1 MEQEDQAQERA
12 PAQDQERAAPLV
24 RDVLPALAAEL
35 VRLLEEEG
43 ERELAICANDLRIV
57 ADCGCGDDFCQS
69 FYTERRPTGPYGP
82 GHRNV
87 PLSADR
93 GYLILDVVHG
103 RIMFVEV
110 LDRPELRPAL
120 TAALAAARTPD
131 RAAASPGP
139 AAGAEGEHPGP

>member
-1 MEQEDQAQERA
+1 MEQD
-12 PAQDQERAAPLV
+12 DTAPLV
-24 RDVLPALAAEL
+24 RDVLPVLTAEL

-43 ERELAICANDLRIV
+43 ERELAICAHDLRIV

-69 FYTERRPTGPYGP
+69 FHTERRPPGTPYGP

-87 PLSADR
+87 QLFADR
-93 GYLILDVVHG
+93 GYLILDVVGG

-120 TAALAAARTPD
+120 TAALTAAP
-131 RAAASPGP
+131 AATSPG
-139 AAGAEGEHPGP
+139 ATAGAEGEHPGP

>member
-1 MEQEDQAQERA
+1 MEQENPVE
-12 PAQDQERAAPLV
+12 QDDAAPLV
-24 RDVLPALAAEL
+24 RDVLPVLAAEL

-43 ERELAICANDLRIV
+43 ERELAICAHDLRIV

-69 FYTERRPTGPYGP
+69 FRTEPHPPGTPFGP

-87 PLSADR
+87 PLLPDR

-110 LDRPELRPAL
+110 LDRPELRPPLTAAL
-120 TAALAAARTPD
+120 TAALTAPVAVPVTAPVDAALTGGDGAR
-131 RAAASPGP
+131 
-139 AAGAEGEHPGP
+139 